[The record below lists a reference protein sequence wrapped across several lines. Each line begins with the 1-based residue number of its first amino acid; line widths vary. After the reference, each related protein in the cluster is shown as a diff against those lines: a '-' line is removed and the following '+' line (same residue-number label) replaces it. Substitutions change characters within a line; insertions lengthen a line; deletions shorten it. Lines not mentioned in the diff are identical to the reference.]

1 MVKLT
6 KRFVSLSLIYC
17 FVLAVAP
24 TRSSASTP
32 ATVPA
37 VAGSDLQL
45 SGVTEGL
52 LTPFTRTYE
61 FLSSLFSNS
70 ETTADDED
78 ADKEDQGLKFRL
90 SEAADQPEAKP
101 VSKLAAAT
109 VLSEAET
116 QAILSRLP
124 AIKTDPNDETD
135 FALRDRSL
143 PPPRTGATV
152 MQPFPAASELV
163 RPDQTSSGPL
173 EVVRFSPEGDVPIA
187 PNLSITFSQPMV
199 AVTSQE
205 EAARTVPVKLSPQ
218 PPGKWHWIGTRTLL
232 FEPDGRFPM
241 ATEYRITVPAG
252 TQSAGGAKL
261 AQTKSWSFT
270 TPAPTVKNFV
280 PGTNTV
286 QRRDVLM
293 FAEFD
298 QRIDPA
304 TVLKH
309 VRIETPVQRVNLRL
323 ASTEEIEKSEEI
335 RALVKNAQPDRWI
348 AFRAID
354 ANGKTDNALPAGA
367 NINVAFGAGTPS
379 VEGARTTQKPQPFSF
394 TTFGD
399 FRVVNSGCGWDLKQT
414 CTPATYWQI
423 EFSNP
428 PDAQSLQE
436 SQVRVAPALNGLK
449 VSAAGNRLT
458 IQGSPEPD
466 SVYRV
471 TIDKS
476 LRDQFDQ
483 NLGRDIT
490 VEFKVGARAPWIG
503 LSTQGFVVL
512 DPAGPRRVSLYSV
525 NYKTV
530 KVSLYAV
537 LPEDWSK
544 FQTYRKLRY
553 QNPGNPQKAAVPGR
567 LVSSRQIDLQ
577 ESRNRMLETPID
589 LRPALKND
597 FGQVVVVVESIMP
610 ASDRYPNP
618 LFAWIQSTQ
627 IGLDAFLDN
636 DEVIGWANSLTDGSP
651 LAGVQMQILP
661 SKVSGTT
668 GADGLAHLLLKPA
681 SESPPSVL
689 IARRGDDVAILPE
702 GSDVWWAPNGA
713 WFHKPATDSLRWYV
727 FDDRNLYRPGE
738 EVHVK
743 GWIRRIGA
751 GKNGDVGPLAG
762 AITRVNYILKDSQ
775 DNDVAKG
782 ELTPDAF
789 GGFDLTLKLPPNMNL
804 GNAELR
810 FDTTGAARSFISQ
823 EFSHVFQVQEFRRPE
838 FEVTAKVET
847 EGPLFVGD
855 HADVTVA
862 ANYFSGGGLANAEV
876 QWHVYAPPTNFT
888 PPNRDDFIFGKWI
901 PWWESHRNDD
911 DIDNDG
917 GFTGRTDASGKH
929 RLRIDFDS
937 VKPARPFAV
946 KAEASVQDVNRQTW
960 TDSASV
966 LVHPANLYVGLKS
979 EKTFVQQGE
988 PIIIQ
993 SILTDL
999 DGRSVANRQIKMRA
1013 VLLDWRQVKG
1023 EWKQVAVNPQDC
1035 AIRSAADAVKCTF
1048 TPKEGGTY
1056 RVSAT
1061 ITDDKGRAN
1070 ETEMTVWVAGGKRPA
1085 IAKAEEG
1092 KVSLIPDR
1100 KEYKP
1105 GDTAQILVQ
1114 APFFPAEAVMTLQ
1127 RSGIVKTETFHLD
1140 SPTYTLRVPIEEAWT
1155 PNVYVQVDLAGAE
1168 ERSLESPSPT
1178 AAVTKRAKTP
1188 LRPAFATGQI
1198 NLSIPP
1204 LSRRLKVVATP
1215 RDKTLEPAANTV
1227 IDVEAKDANGKAV
1240 SDSDVAVVVVDE
1252 SVLALTDYHLS
1263 DPVSFFYS
1271 ERSGEVSFYRSRR
1284 NMILAKPSELADN
1297 DMSVNASRQMAMTES
1312 VTVTAGLRAPAEF
1325 GVSGLFT
1332 VYPAPRRVV
1341 DGADK
1346 SPVQLR
1352 QNFNALAVFA
1362 PSVRTDA
1369 SGHAQV
1375 QVKLPDNLTR
1385 YRVMAVAVDRARQFG
1400 AGESTITARLPL
1412 MARPSAPRFLNFGD
1426 RFELPI
1432 MLQNQTDTPM
1442 TVDVAVRAS
1451 NASVGSAGV
1460 PPTAE
1465 TAVGT
1470 TAYQSGRRVTVP
1482 ANDRVE
1488 VRIPASA
1495 IKAGTARFQIG
1506 AVSGRWSDAAEVELP
1521 VWTPATT
1528 EAFATYGEIDRGA
1541 INQPVKAPPDV
1552 FPQFGGLEIETSSTQ
1567 LQQLTDAVIYLTGY
1581 PYECSEQLASR
1592 IITVAAL
1599 RDVLT
1604 AFKSKDLPS
1613 PQEMEAAVT
1622 RDLKR
1627 LQGMQNEDGGFGF
1640 WQRGNDSWPYLS
1652 IHVAHALARARQ
1664 KKFDVPQEMF
1674 AKSQKY
1680 LREIESHIPS
1690 SYGVDARRAIIAYAL
1705 YVRAKMGDRDPARA
1719 RKLIAEAGLEKLSL
1733 ESVGWLLSVLSI
1745 AKDSPAEVAAMRHLL
1760 NNRVTETAGTAH
1772 FVCSYSDDDYL
1783 VLNSNR
1789 RADGII
1795 LEALIVDQP
1804 TSDLIPKIV
1813 RGLLAHRTRG
1823 RWENTQENV
1832 FILLALDRYFNTF
1845 EKVTP
1850 NFVARAWL
1858 GERFAG
1864 EQQFQGRSTDRQQIN
1879 VPMRYLA
1886 EAGTAQD
1893 LFISKDGSGRL
1904 YYRIGLN
1911 YAPRDLNL
1919 KPADYGFTV
1928 ERNYEAIDNPADVSR
1943 DKDGTWHIKA
1953 GTRVRVRLSMVAVA
1967 RRYHVALVDPLPA
1980 GFETLNPSLATTGTI
1995 PRDDKKTGVVT
2006 AGSRS
2011 FGYGWWWWR
2020 PEWFEHQNLR
2030 DDRTEAFTSLL
2041 WEGVYKYSYVARAT
2055 TPGVFVV
2062 PPAKAEEMYHPET
2075 FGRGKTDRVKIE

>member
-1 MVKLT
+1 VTLP
-6 KRFVSLSLIYC
+6 KRLVSLLLIYS
-17 FVLAVAP
+17 FVLAIAP
-24 TRSSASTP
+24 SRISASTSDLR
-32 ATVPA
+32 VPA
-37 VAGSDLQL
+37 SSESEVSLNRFTD
-45 SGVTEGL
+45 GL
-52 LTPFTRTYE
+52 LAPFRLTHD
-61 FLSSLFSNS
+61 FFSSILSTSNV
-70 ETTADDED
+70 EDED
-78 ADKEDQGLKFRL
+78 KDTDEKGLTFRL
-90 SEAADQPEAKP
+90 SEAPEQPDARP
-101 VSKLAAAT
+101 ANKLADAT

-116 QAILSRLP
+116 KALISRLP
-124 AIKTDPNDETD
+124 DIKTDATDETD
-135 FALRDRSL
+135 FALRDKSL
-143 PPPRTGATV
+143 PPPRTGLTV
-152 MQPFPAASELV
+152 LQPFPAASELT
-163 RPDQTSSGPL
+163 RPDQRSPGPL
-173 EVVRFSPEGDVPIA
+173 DVVRFSPEGEVPIA

-199 AVTSQE
+199 AMTSQE
-205 EAARTVPVKLSPQ
+205 DAARTVPVKLSPQ
-218 PPGKWHWIGTRTLL
+218 PPGKWHWIGTKTLL

-241 ATEYRITVPAG
+241 ATQYRVTVPAG
-252 TQSAGGAKL
+252 TKSAAGANL
-261 AQTKSWSFT
+261 AQTKTWSFA
-270 TPAPTVKNFV
+270 TPAPTVKNFI
-280 PGTNTV
+280 PGTAST

-298 QRIDPA
+298 QRIEPS
-304 TVLKH
+304 VILKH
-309 VRIETPVQRVNLRL
+309 VRLTGAADRVNLRL
-323 ASTEEIEKSEEI
+323 ASAEEIAANEEI
-335 RALVKNAQPDRWI
+335 QRLVKNAQPDRWI
-348 AFRAID
+348 AFRATD
-354 ANGKTDNALPAGA
+354 ANGRTENALPAGSR
-367 NINVAFGAGTPS
+367 ITVSFDAGTPS
-379 VEGARTTQKPQPFSF
+379 AEGTRTTTAVQTFSF
-394 TTFGD
+394 ATFGD
-399 FRVVNSGCGWDLKQT
+399 FRMVNSGCGWDLKQP
-414 CTPATYWQI
+414 CTPGTYWQI
-423 EFSNP
+423 EFTNP
-428 PDAQSLQE
+428 PDAQTLQD
-436 SQVRVAPALNGLK
+436 SQVRVTPALNGLK

-458 IQGSPEPD
+458 IQGNPEPD
-466 SVYRV
+466 SIYRV

-483 NLGRDIT
+483 TLGKDVT

-503 LSTQGFVVL
+503 LSSQGFVVL
-512 DPAGPRRVSLYSV
+512 DPASQRRISLYSV

-537 LPEDWSK
+537 QPEDWSK
-544 FQTYRKLRY
+544 FQTYRRLRY
-553 QNPGNPQKAAVPGR
+553 QNQNNSQKAPVPGR
-567 LVSSRQIDLQ
+567 LVLSRLIDLQ
-577 ESRNRMLETPID
+577 QSRNQMLETPVD

-597 FGQVVVVVESIMP
+597 FGQVLVVIDSITP
-610 ASDRYPNP
+610 SSDRYHNP
-618 LFAWIQSTQ
+618 LFAWVQSTQ

-636 DEVIGWANSLTDGSP
+636 DEVIGWANSLSDGSP

-661 SKVSGTT
+661 AKISGTT
-668 GADGLAHLLLKPA
+668 GADGLAHLSLKPA
-681 SESPPSVL
+681 SESTESVL

-702 GSDVWWAPNGA
+702 GPDNWWSPNGS
-713 WFHKPATDSLRWYV
+713 WFHKPSPDQLRWYV

-743 GWIRRIGA
+743 GWMRRVGS
-751 GKNGDVGPLAG
+751 GKTGDVGPLEG
-762 AITRVNYILKDSQ
+762 AVTRVNYILKDSQ
-775 DNDVAKG
+775 DNDVTKG

-789 GGFDLTLKLPPNMNL
+789 GGFDLKLKLPPNMNL

-810 FDTTGAARSFISQ
+810 FDTTGESRSFPGQ
-823 EFSHVFQVQEFRRPE
+823 EFTHAFQVQEFRRPE

-847 EGPLFVGD
+847 DGPLFIGD
-855 HADVTVA
+855 HADVNVA
-862 ANYFSGGGLANAEV
+862 ARYFAGGGLANAEV
-876 QWHVYAPPTNFT
+876 KWQVYSSPTNFT

-901 PWWESHRNDD
+901 PWWESSNDYD
-911 DIDNDG
+911 ANNEEG
-917 GFTGRTDASGKH
+917 LTGRTDAGGNH

-937 VKPARPFAV
+937 VKPARPSSV
-946 KAEASVQDVNRQTW
+946 RIEATVQDVNRQSW
-960 TDSASV
+960 TNSASL

-988 PIIIQ
+988 PLIVQ
-993 SILTDL
+993 SIVTDL
-999 DGRSVANRQIKMRA
+999 DGRSMANRQITMRA
-1013 VLLDWRQVKG
+1013 VLLDWKQVKG

-1035 AIRSAADAVKCTF
+1035 TIRSAADPVKCTF

-1056 RVSAT
+1056 RVRAT

-1070 ETEMTVWVAGGKRPA
+1070 ETEMMLWVAGGKRPA
-1085 IAKAEEG
+1085 SDKAEEG
-1092 KVSLIPDR
+1092 KVQLIPDR

-1114 APFFPAEAVMTLQ
+1114 APFFPAQAVMTLQ
-1127 RSGIVKTETFHLD
+1127 RSGIVKTETFRLD
-1140 SPTYTLRVPIEEAWT
+1140 SPTYTLRVPIEEGWI
-1155 PNVYVQVDLAGAE
+1155 PNIHVQVDIAGAE
-1168 ERSLESPSPT
+1168 DRGPAGPGDVVASRSGGART
-1178 AAVTKRAKTP
+1178 TP
-1188 LRPAFATGQI
+1188 LPPRPAFATGEI

-1215 RDKTLEPAANTV
+1215 RDKTLEPAATTV
-1227 IDVEAKDANGKAV
+1227 IDVEAKDANDKAV
-1240 SDSDVAVVVVDE
+1240 SNSDVAVVVVDE
-1252 SVLALTDYHLS
+1252 SVLALTNYRLS

-1271 ERSGEVSFYRSRR
+1271 ERSAEVSFYRSRR
-1284 NMILAKPSELADN
+1284 NMVLAKPAELVDQFN
-1297 DMSVNASRQMAMTES
+1297 DMSVNASRQMAMSET
-1312 VTVTAGLRAPAEF
+1312 VTVTAGLRAPAEY
-1325 GVSGLFT
+1325 GATGLFT
-1332 VYPAPRRVV
+1332 VYPAPKAVV
-1341 DGADK
+1341 DGADQ
-1346 SPVQLR
+1346 SPLQLR
-1352 QNFNALAVFA
+1352 QNFNALAVFV
-1362 PSVRTDA
+1362 PSVPTDA
-1369 SGHAQV
+1369 SGRAQV

-1385 YRVMAVAVDRARQFG
+1385 YRVMAVAVDRTRQFG

-1432 MLQNQTDTPM
+1432 VLQNQTDSAM
-1442 TVDVAVRAS
+1442 TVNVGVRAR
-1451 NASVGSAGV
+1451 NASFGSGG
-1460 PPTAE
+1460 E
-1465 TAVGT
+1465 AVGT
-1470 TAYQSGRRVTVP
+1470 TAYPTAGRRVTVP

-1495 IKAGTARFQIG
+1495 IKAGTARFQI
-1506 AVSGRWSDAAEVELP
+1506 AAASGKWTDAAEVELP
-1521 VWTPATT
+1521 VWTPATS

-1567 LQQLTDAVIYLTGY
+1567 LQQLTDAVIYLTSY

-1604 AFKSKDLPS
+1604 AFKAKDLPS
-1613 PQEMEAAVT
+1613 PAEMEAAVT

-1627 LQGMQNEDGGFGF
+1627 LQGMQNDDGGFGF
-1640 WQRGNDSWPYLS
+1640 WQRGNESWPYLS

-1664 KKFDVPQEMF
+1664 KKFEVPKEMF
-1674 AKSQKY
+1674 DKSQKY
-1680 LREIESHIPS
+1680 LREIDSHIPA
-1690 SYGVDARRAIIAYAL
+1690 SYGIDARRAIIAYAL
-1705 YVRAKMGDRDPARA
+1705 YVRAQMSDRDPVRA

-1733 ESVGWLLSVLSI
+1733 ESVGWLLSLLSTDK
-1745 AKDSPAEVAAMRHLL
+1745 ASTAEVAAIRHLL

-1783 VLNSNR
+1783 ILNSNR
-1789 RADGII
+1789 RADGVI
-1795 LEALIVDQP
+1795 LEALIGDQP
-1804 TSDLIPKIV
+1804 NNDLIPKIV

-1879 VPMRYLA
+1879 VPMRYLT
-1886 EAGTAQD
+1886 EVGTTQD
-1893 LFISKDGSGRL
+1893 LLISKEGAGRL

-1928 ERNYEAIDNPADVSR
+1928 ERSYEAIDNPADVSR

-1953 GTRVRVRLSMVAVA
+1953 GARVRVRLSMVAVA

-1980 GFETLNPSLATTGTI
+1980 GFEALNPSLVTTGTL
-1995 PRDDKKTGVVT
+1995 PRDDKQTGVIT
-2006 AGSRS
+2006 EGSRS

-2030 DDRTEAFTSLL
+2030 DNRVEAFTSLL

-2055 TPGVFVV
+2055 TPGAFVV